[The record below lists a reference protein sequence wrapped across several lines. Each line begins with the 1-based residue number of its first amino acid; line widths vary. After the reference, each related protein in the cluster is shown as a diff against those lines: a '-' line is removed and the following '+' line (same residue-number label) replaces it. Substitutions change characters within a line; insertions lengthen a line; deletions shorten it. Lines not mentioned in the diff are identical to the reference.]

1 VKNAPK
7 KKRLVVA
14 GSSRSDNSKDLSS
27 AAVNLLGG
35 GKKVVESESD
45 KDERSVSTASDV
57 SDSATITNRQE
68 KSIDESR
75 TVRYEQSQQSLVH
88 TSESSSTNNNGN
100 KNDDDRKAIQSTTAG
115 INLQLNDPKERVL
128 VRHATASSSYSVDDF
143 KGKKKKIIKPWSAGR
158 KKNKRKQNNTGGIG
172 RDGYG
177 EDLEVE
183 VKNAPKDRRL
193 VMARISSSGGTH
205 DAAKALISGGVKAK
219 AADPPPAS
227 INANKE
233 GGKKMDDD
241 DDNESGL
248 ISHVFSGKTI
258 DGTMDESERGPSL
271 KRHIPTKSRDEPNLI
286 RHIPTEPTHF
296 EGEGEPSLVRHVV
309 VAPAAT
315 ENIKE
320 EELKV
325 YVHGDVSEEDQIEEK
340 GVGEEKEQQS
350 LVKEILASSSE
361 SSLKGPPKL
370 VRANIV
376 EAKVEDPKLVRATIL
391 NKKEKEP
398 KLVRAILVREIIEEP
413 KVVRANVQEE
423 KLPEKNLLKHKEE
436 KEPKLVRANVVHEI
450 VDKPKLVRANVQK
463 ENLSKQNLWRPKTE
477 KDITSVVNLVKPD
490 QMGRKEDASVRR
502 RLVSPPSSTT
512 SMNDIPVADLMY
524 GAKPATVSPTVV
536 PIEVKSKKL
545 VKPTFTIGSASTGTD
560 SASIIETKTTM
571 VSDNPDVLMY
581 DSRTSTIAP
590 SSVPVDSIAR
600 KLVRPMTAQVMDDLL
615 YGPKQATISPAT
627 VRFKVK
633 PKQKIVNPLTSTVS
647 PTTVRFKVNPKQK
660 IVNPPI
666 STMIA
671 TDNMYGSGGNISTTG
686 TSPTSVPI
694 EIKPKKLVKSE
705 SVAYTMMDDLMYGSN
720 RATTSPTAVTYEP
733 KLKKFINPPTETSA
747 KASTTEKLT
756 SSENTSTIFPDGDVR
771 KIPEIHR
778 LIRASPSMR
787 NVAQL
792 DGLEKPDD
800 KYVISNVASK
810 ERRYVKL
817 SDSIMKS
824 AINWD
829 AANSNPLN
837 SNPTSVNLDM
847 SPKKKVTNVPHHSI
861 KRADVPKNKKDL
873 KEDGV
878 KEMKSSKVYVQ
889 PTSSVMDNA
898 LNWDAVE
905 PAITTSN
912 PAIVNVDMPVS
923 KKEATS
929 NDDEKEG
936 NKTGVRD
943 KIKSDSRSKK
953 NYVQSTTS
961 VMKNVPDWDAVEA
974 AVTTSNPA
982 VVNIDIPVS
991 RKAIK
996 SDVGE
1001 KKEQNTDVKEVN
1013 VKEEENEKNYVQL
1026 STSVMNN
1033 VPDWD
1038 LCQPAIT
1045 TSNPAVVNVDIPM
1058 KKGKNV
1064 DLVKDNVKNIQTK
1077 KKYIQP
1083 TASVMNNVPDWD
1095 LCQSAISTSNPAV
1108 VNVDGSKYEEEQNLI
1123 RAPSSSRIN
1132 STTDDA
1138 NRPSNIVPRSTNG
1151 KEETIDLK
1159 EEVSRTPAAVETK
1172 KQQIKPKRKVAS
1184 TRPAPADTP
1193 FEYKQLQSI
1202 PKDTNPA
1209 VAKPIRDEETKTK
1222 TKLPAAI
1229 AHAAG
1234 SSKSLSG
1241 GWIPTAHF
1249 PTKGENVIFD
1259 ENSSSNQD
1267 SDIKD
1272 IASSERKTQSDAM
1285 KSPDDPDAL
1294 PRPKGIIPLTASSSA
1309 KEKSQLFRAEHALA
1323 PVNDD
1328 DEYGDDEKL
1337 NRIETISKKGSDIGS
1352 NTPGSQYVRKIGSS
1366 TNSML
1371 GPDQQTLPNPSG
1383 VIFPNVRPV
1392 TTAALA
1398 DPTKSKLEQRSK
1410 PDHSVGD
1417 IAAIQEKALSQEGD
1431 TSNSKEKKIF
1441 LYDGGYPQPKEP
1453 WDFGMKGFDMKLD
1466 ENKQQASSKT
1476 KKKLVAYDGS
1486 KVTGGAICDNV
1497 EESVHVSSDVLPL
1510 DKNIL

>member
-1 VKNAPK
+1 
-7 KKRLVVA
+7 
-14 GSSRSDNSKDLSS
+14 
-27 AAVNLLGG
+27 
-35 GKKVVESESD
+35 
-45 KDERSVSTASDV
+45 
-57 SDSATITNRQE
+57 
-68 KSIDESR
+68 
-75 TVRYEQSQQSLVH
+75 
-88 TSESSSTNNNGN
+88 
-100 KNDDDRKAIQSTTAG
+100 
-115 INLQLNDPKERVL
+115 
-128 VRHATASSSYSVDDF
+128 
-143 KGKKKKIIKPWSAGR
+143 
-158 KKNKRKQNNTGGIG
+158 
-172 RDGYG
+172 
-177 EDLEVE
+177 
-183 VKNAPKDRRL
+183 
-193 VMARISSSGGTH
+193 
-205 DAAKALISGGVKAK
+205 
-219 AADPPPAS
+219 
-227 INANKE
+227 
-233 GGKKMDDD
+233 
-241 DDNESGL
+241 
-248 ISHVFSGKTI
+248 
-258 DGTMDESERGPSL
+258 
-271 KRHIPTKSRDEPNLI
+271 
-286 RHIPTEPTHF
+286 
-296 EGEGEPSLVRHVV
+296 
-309 VAPAAT
+309 
-315 ENIKE
+315 
-320 EELKV
+320 
-325 YVHGDVSEEDQIEEK
+325 
-340 GVGEEKEQQS
+340 
-350 LVKEILASSSE
+350 
-361 SSLKGPPKL
+361 
-370 VRANIV
+370 
-376 EAKVEDPKLVRATIL
+376 
-391 NKKEKEP
+391 
-398 KLVRAILVREIIEEP
+398 
-413 KVVRANVQEE
+413 
-423 KLPEKNLLKHKEE
+423 
-436 KEPKLVRANVVHEI
+436 
-450 VDKPKLVRANVQK
+450 
-463 ENLSKQNLWRPKTE
+463 
-477 KDITSVVNLVKPD
+477 
-490 QMGRKEDASVRR
+490 MG
-502 RLVSPPSSTT
+502 
-512 SMNDIPVADLMY
+512 
-524 GAKPATVSPTVV
+524 
-536 PIEVKSKKL
+536 
-545 VKPTFTIGSASTGTD
+545 
-560 SASIIETKTTM
+560 
-571 VSDNPDVLMY
+571 
-581 DSRTSTIAP
+581 
-590 SSVPVDSIAR
+590 
-600 KLVRPMTAQVMDDLL
+600 
-615 YGPKQATISPAT
+615 
-627 VRFKVK
+627 
-633 PKQKIVNPLTSTVS
+633 
-647 PTTVRFKVNPKQK
+647 
-660 IVNPPI
+660 
-666 STMIA
+666 
-671 TDNMYGSGGNISTTG
+671 
-686 TSPTSVPI
+686 
-694 EIKPKKLVKSE
+694 
-705 SVAYTMMDDLMYGSN
+705 
-720 RATTSPTAVTYEP
+720 
-733 KLKKFINPPTETSA
+733 
-747 KASTTEKLT
+747 
-756 SSENTSTIFPDGDVR
+756 
-771 KIPEIHR
+771 
-778 LIRASPSMR
+778 
-787 NVAQL
+787 
-792 DGLEKPDD
+792 
-800 KYVISNVASK
+800 
-810 ERRYVKL
+810 
-817 SDSIMKS
+817 
-824 AINWD
+824 
-829 AANSNPLN
+829 
-837 SNPTSVNLDM
+837 
-847 SPKKKVTNVPHHSI
+847 
-861 KRADVPKNKKDL
+861 DVPKNEKDL

-878 KEMKSSKVYVQ
+878 KDMKTDKVYVQ

-912 PAIVNVDMPVS
+912 PAIVNVDIPVP

-982 VVNIDIPVS
+982 VVNVDIPVS

-1001 KKEQNTDVKEVN
+1001 KKEQNTDVKE
-1013 VKEEENEKNYVQL
+1013 KKTQKNYVQL

-1033 VPDWD
+1033 APDWD

-1064 DLVKDNVKNIQTK
+1064 DLVEDNVKNLQTK

-1132 STTDDA
+1132 SATDDA

-1159 EEVSRTPAAVETK
+1159 EEVSITPTAAETK
-1172 KQQIKPKRKVAS
+1172 KQQIKPKRKVAF

-1209 VAKPIRDEETKTK
+1209 GAKPIRDEETK

-1309 KEKSQLFRAEHALA
+1309 KEKSQLFRVEHALA

-1328 DEYGDDEKL
+1328 EKL
-1337 NRIETISKKGSDIGS
+1337 NRIEITSEKGSDIGG

-1383 VIFPNVRPV
+1383 VIFPNVRPM
-1392 TTAALA
+1392 TTAAPA
-1398 DPTKSKLEQRSK
+1398 DPTKSKLEQHSK
-1410 PDHSVGD
+1410 PDYSVGD
-1417 IAAIQEKALSQEGD
+1417 IAAVQEKALSQEGD
-1431 TSNSKEKKIF
+1431 TSNSKKKKIF